1 MRIVARE
8 TYAMPDYEPIDLS
21 HLCNAGTVF
30 ISPEARPPIGSQL
43 FHGLPFAILVTVA
56 CFVLARRRWVT
67 SGLVLLSFHLHLFE
81 DVLGARG
88 PDGYQWPIPYLAP
101 FSQSMQIMWSGQWAL
116 NAWPNFAITTG
127 LLALTFVLAW
137 KKGFSPLEMVSV
149 RADGK
154 FVEALR
160 ARFGAA

>member
-1 MRIVARE
+1 
-8 TYAMPDYEPIDLS
+8 
-21 HLCNAGTVF
+21 
-30 ISPEARPPIGSQL
+30 
-43 FHGLPFAILVTVA
+43 
-56 CFVLARRRWVT
+56 
-67 SGLVLLSFHLHLFE
+67 
-81 DVLGARG
+81 
-88 PDGYQWPIPYLAP
+88 
-101 FSQSMQIMWSGQWAL
+101 MQIMWSGQWAL